1 MNLEF
6 NETEARLL
14 HEMIY
19 LALKVGDFG
28 FEEVN
33 AYDIQLKVR
42 DFLREIKDKET
53 TVLVPDC
60 WQDYLIDNARDKEGW
75 KISIEGKIYEISDV
89 NSFAEDYGV
98 EATNIVL
105 TNLKNAVAN
114 GLLIEVKS

>member
-14 HEMIY
+14 QEMIY

-28 FEEVN
+28 FEEEN
-33 AYDIQLKVR
+33 AYDIHLKVI
-42 DFLREIKDKET
+42 DFLQEIEEKET
-53 TVLVPDC
+53 TILEPDC
-60 WQDYLIDNARDKEGW
+60 WKDYLIDNARDKEGW
-75 KISIEGKIYEISDV
+75 KISIEGKVYEISDI

-105 TNLKNAVAN
+105 TNLKNAIAN
-114 GLLIEVKS
+114 GLLTGVKS